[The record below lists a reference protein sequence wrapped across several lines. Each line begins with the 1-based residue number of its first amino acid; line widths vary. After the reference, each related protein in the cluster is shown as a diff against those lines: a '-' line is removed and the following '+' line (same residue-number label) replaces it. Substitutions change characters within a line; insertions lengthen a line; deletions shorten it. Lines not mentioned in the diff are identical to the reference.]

1 VVATPQQGIAEA
13 ESELRQLVAT
23 GALSVSDGKWHDNK
37 LANAVKLLDQATITA
52 AVNQLEEVLRK
63 LEGAGLSSTEYAES
77 VRHVIQS
84 LTS

>member
-1 VVATPQQGIAEA
+1 MTVARVVAVN
-13 ESELRQLVAT
+13 L
-23 GALSVSDGKWHDNK
+23 VSDGKWHDNK
-37 LANAVKLLDQATITA
+37 LANAVTLLDQATMTA